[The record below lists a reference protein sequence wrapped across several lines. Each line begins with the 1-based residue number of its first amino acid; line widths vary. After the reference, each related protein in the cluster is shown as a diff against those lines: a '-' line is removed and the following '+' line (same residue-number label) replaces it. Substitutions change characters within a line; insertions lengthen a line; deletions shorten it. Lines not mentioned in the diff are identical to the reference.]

1 MAVTALQRTSL
12 PGQVIAQVQDLIA
25 RGEWPVGA
33 KLPPEAQLARD
44 MGVGHSTLREALRA
58 MAHFGMLEIRPGSG
72 TFVRADN
79 DLAASLSRR
88 IAADALEG
96 LEARNSL
103 ERDAARLATQR
114 RTDADLAALR
124 EHLQAQHSAYQ
135 DGEVDQ
141 YAEADVAFHQTLVSA
156 AHNHV
161 LDELYANLTIVLRRT
176 IGSVVTELQHEHAQL
191 HDSHADLV
199 TAIEHRD
206 EVAADQALSAHLA
219 LADKLFRRK

>member
-1 MAVTALQRTSL
+1 MAVRALQRTSL
-12 PGQVIAQVQDLIA
+12 PGQVIAQVQDLIT
-25 RGEWPVGA
+25 RGEWPVGS
-33 KLPPEAQLARD
+33 KLPPEARLAQD
-44 MGVGHSTLREALRA
+44 MGVGHSTVREALRA

-88 IAADALEG
+88 IAEDALEG

-103 ERDAARLATQR
+103 ERDAARLATRR
-114 RTDADLAALR
+114 RTDADLTILR
-124 EHLQAQHSAYQ
+124 QHLQAQYAAYQ
-135 DGEVDQ
+135 HDEVEQ
-141 YAEADVAFHQTLVSA
+141 YAEADVAFHQALVAA

-176 IGSVVTELQHEHAQL
+176 IGSVVTELQHEHAHL

-199 TAIEHRD
+199 TAIERRD
-206 EVAADQALSAHLA
+206 EVTADQAVSAHLA
-219 LADKLFRRK
+219 LADKLFRRE